1 MSLFRSSLI
10 VSAFTLLS
18 RIFGF
23 LRDVVIANVMGAG
36 LMTDAFF
43 VAFKIPNFLRRLFA
57 EGAFNAA
64 FLPMFA
70 GMLKVDGKK
79 PALHFASSVMT
90 SLLCILLV
98 ITAIVIAFMPDVIYM
113 IAPGFRDKPE
123 LSELTITLTRITF
136 PYLVFISMI
145 SLLGGI
151 LNSHDRFAAVAFTP
165 VLLNLSLVLS
175 LLLLPAYVP
184 THAHAISVGVF
195 IAGAVQLLWL
205 IYVNIR
211 NNSLPRLIRPHYD
224 AQVKKMLKAFAP
236 VAFGAGVAQVN
247 QLIDIVLATYL
258 ETAVSYLY
266 YADRL
271 YELPLGVIGIA
282 VATALLPMLS
292 KHIRAGEMV
301 EANAAIDQA
310 LRFVSLIGLPATA
323 ALIVLADPII
333 TTIYEHGEFSTSDSA
348 AVIPALIAYSCG
360 LPAFLLI
367 KIFANS
373 FFAAQDTKTPVKIAV
388 LCMLTNLVL
397 NLILIEYYAHVGLA
411 IATSIAGWLNAS
423 LLGITLYRR
432 DIFRPSRALCLY
444 MVKLC
449 IAVALMATLLLGLHG
464 QIADWFTDST
474 RWRAGGMVLLVS
486 AGGAGYFAAVFA
498 SKALTM
504 QEIRQWVRK

>member
-1 MSLFRSSLI
+1 M
-10 VSAFTLLS
+10 LS

-36 LMTDAFF
+36 ILTDAFF

-70 GMLKVDGKK
+70 GMLKVDGKDH
-79 PALHFASSVMT
+79 ALRFASSVMT
-90 SLLCILLV
+90 YLLCILLALTT
-98 ITAIVIAFMPDVIYM
+98 IMIIFMPQVLAV
-113 IAPGFRDKPE
+113 IAPGFRDQPDIYG
-123 LSELTITLTRITF
+123 LTVNLTRITF
-136 PYLVFISMI
+136 PYIVFISMV

-151 LNSHDRFAAVAFTP
+151 LNSHNKFAAVAFTP
-165 VLLNLSLVLS
+165 VLLNLSLILT
-175 LLLLPAYVP
+175 LLFLPPFVP
-184 THAHAISVGVF
+184 THAHAISIGVF
-195 IAGAVQLLWL
+195 IAGLAQLLWL
-205 IYVNIR
+205 IYVNYR
-211 NNSLPRLIRPHYD
+211 HGTLPRIVRPHYD
-224 AQVKKMLKAFAP
+224 SQVRKMLRAFAP

-247 QLIDIVLATYL
+247 QLIDIILATTL

-292 KHIRAGEMV
+292 KHIRAGEMD
-301 EANAAIDQA
+301 EANRAIDQS
-310 LRFVSLIGLPATA
+310 LRFIALIGLPACG

-333 TTIYEHGEFSTSDSA
+333 ATIYEHGEFSVDDSA

-388 LCMLTNLVL
+388 VCMLTNLTL
-397 NLILIEYYAHVGLA
+397 NLILIEYYEHVGLA
-411 IATSIAGWLNAS
+411 IATSIAGWLNAG
-423 LLGITLYRR
+423 LLGLFLYRR
-432 DIFRPSRALCLY
+432 NIFRPSKALLLYMAKLVLAVCLMVALLLALRSQINGWFDDSTTWRAL
-444 MVKLC
+444 
-449 IAVALMATLLLGLHG
+449 
-464 QIADWFTDST
+464 
-474 RWRAGGMVLLVS
+474 GMMMLVS
-486 AGGAGYFAAVFA
+486 VGGIGYFSGVFMTKAVT
-498 SKALTM
+498 LGDV
-504 QEIRQWVRK
+504 RQWVKKA